1 MFVFVYGTLL
11 SGLRNH
17 DKLKA
22 SLFVGHGVTVDQFF
36 FTYYSTFSY
45 PLITYQQI
53 LKDQIKTNIIGEIY
67 NVDNNVL
74 ELLDELEGHPYMYTR
89 EKIKVKIGIRTI
101 DVETYIIKQ
110 THMIEFLL
118 GNEEMNAI
126 NESSYKKFINKL
138 L

>member
-1 MFVFVYGTLL
+1 MLIFVYGTLL

-22 SLFVGHGVTVDQFF
+22 SSFIGHGITIDQFF
-36 FTYYSTFSY
+36 FTYYNTFSY

-53 LKDQIKTNIIGEIY
+53 LKDQNKTNIIGEVY
-67 NVDNNVL
+67 NVDNNIL

-110 THMIEFLL
+110 SSMLDFLI
-118 GNEEMNAI
+118 GNGEMCSI
-126 NESSYKKFINKL
+126 NGGSYKNFINKTF
-138 L
+138 